1 MSENKEALVVS
12 VINKICD
19 AVGFVVQDMIWDPT
33 GLKRARINTADAY
46 LKNILDSEMSYEEKR
61 VLIQEFKLMFKKSD
75 NRKEIINN
83 AFPHIEE
90 TSNPENVENGWIFDF
105 WDKSGSISTEDLQK
119 LWGKVLAQEIN
130 KPNTVSKKLLHNLS
144 IMSYQDA
151 LNFMN
156 LCRFCFEDTFKD
168 LAYPFIYIKERKNTY
183 ENSKIT
189 TNILKE
195 LEQFSLIE
203 INYDTGFCFYNKIKI
218 SHGRY
223 DAVILAD
230 KIPAGNVILTTDG
243 QVLYKIVKELSESNR
258 NKHQIFEYVIEHLQ
272 NQKCNIE
279 FK

>member
-12 VINKICD
+12 VVNKICD

>member
-33 GLKRARINTADAY
+33 GLKRARKNTADTY
-46 LKNILDSEMSYEEKR
+46 LKNILDSDMSYEEKQ

-75 NRKEIINN
+75 NRKKIINN
-83 AFPHIEE
+83 SFSHIEDV
-90 TSNPENVENGWIFDF
+90 SNLEKVENGWVFEF
-105 WDKSGSISTEDLQK
+105 WDKSGSVSTEDLQK
-119 LWGKVLAQEIN
+119 LWGRVLAQEIN

-156 LCRFCFEDTFKD
+156 LCRFCFDDTFKD
-168 LAYPFIYIKERKNTY
+168 LTYPFVYIKELENTY
-183 ENSKIT
+183 KNSKIT

-203 INYDTGFCFYNKIKI
+203 INYEAGFCFENKIKI
-218 SHGRY
+218 SHSRY
-223 DAVILAD
+223 DAIILSK
-230 KIPAGNVILTTDG
+230 KIPAGNVRFTSDG
-243 QVLYKIVKELSESNR
+243 QVLYKIVSELSESRR
-258 NKHQIFEYVIEHLQ
+258 NKNQIFEFVIDHLQ